1 MDFDWDDGN
10 RAKAQKHGLTLSE
23 IEHAMRTGAR
33 VAPDP
38 AHSLSEQRF
47 IAIGRGPSGRLVFV
61 AFCFRGAR
69 IRPISARHMYAREIA
84 RYEQAPGPEDD
95 DG

>member
-38 AHSLSEQRF
+38 VHSLTEQRF
-47 IAIGRGPSGRLVFV
+47 IAIGRTPAGRPVFI
-61 AFCFRGAR
+61 AFCFRGATV
-69 IRPISARHMYAREIA
+69 RPVSARYMHPREVA
-84 RYEQAPGPEDD
+84 RYEAALGSEDY

>member
-1 MDFDWDDGN
+1 MNFDWDDGN

-47 IAIGRGPSGRLVFV
+47 IAIGRTAAGRPVFV
-61 AFCFRGAR
+61 AFCFRGAT
-69 IRPISARHMYAREIA
+69 IRPISARYMHAKEVL
-84 RYEQAPGPEDD
+84 RYEAAFGSDD
-95 DG
+95 DNG